1 MNCNSYMTKEKMR
14 LLTMMINYDSNISW
28 MRKIYEETLTK
39 AEQSELFYVLLF
51 WDSTIS
57 SEVDYRR
64 AYFQENSEAV
74 AYREQLIATMDKY
87 KFKYQIYSSTE
98 DIYGGLV

>member
-1 MNCNSYMTKEKMR
+1 
-14 LLTMMINYDSNISW
+14 MMINYDSNISQ
-28 MRKIYEETLTK
+28 MRKIYEETLQK

-64 AYFQENSEAV
+64 AYFQENAEAV
-74 AYREQLIATMDKY
+74 AYKERLIDAMNKY

-98 DIYGGLV
+98 NIYGGLV

>member
-1 MNCNSYMTKEKMR
+1 
-14 LLTMMINYDSNISW
+14 MINYDSNISQ
-28 MRKIYEETLTK
+28 MREIYNETLTK

-51 WDSTIS
+51 WDSTIG

-74 AYREQLIATMDKY
+74 SYREQLIATMDKY
-87 KFKYQIYSSTE
+87 KFRYQIYSSTQNV
-98 DIYGGLV
+98 DGGLL

>member
-1 MNCNSYMTKEKMR
+1 
-14 LLTMMINYDSNISW
+14 MMINYDSNISQIH
-28 MRKIYEETLTK
+28 KIYEETLTK
-39 AEQSELFYVLLF
+39 AEQSELFDVLLF

-74 AYREQLIATMDKY
+74 SYREQLIATMDKY
-87 KFKYQIYSSTE
+87 KFKYQIYSSTQNF
-98 DIYGGLV
+98 DGGLL

>member
-1 MNCNSYMTKEKMR
+1 
-14 LLTMMINYDSNISW
+14 MINYDSNISQ
-28 MRKIYEETLTK
+28 MREIYNETLTK

-51 WDSTIS
+51 WDSTIG

-74 AYREQLIATMDKY
+74 SYIEQLIATMDKY
-87 KFKYQIYSSTE
+87 KFKYQIYSSTQNV
-98 DIYGGLV
+98 DGGLL

>member
-1 MNCNSYMTKEKMR
+1 
-14 LLTMMINYDSNISW
+14 MINYDSNISQ
-28 MRKIYEETLTK
+28 MRKIYNETLTK

-64 AYFQENSEAV
+64 AYFQENSEV
-74 AYREQLIATMDKY
+74 VSYIEQLIAGMNKY
-87 KFKYQIYSSTE
+87 KFKYQIYSSTQNV
-98 DIYGGLV
+98 DCGLL